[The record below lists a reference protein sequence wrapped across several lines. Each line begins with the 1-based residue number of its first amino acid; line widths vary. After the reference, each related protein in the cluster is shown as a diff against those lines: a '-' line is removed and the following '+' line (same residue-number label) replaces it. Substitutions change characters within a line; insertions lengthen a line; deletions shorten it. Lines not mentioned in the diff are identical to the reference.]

1 MVRSSP
7 VRSGRREEVAAE
19 LPGVVDVS
27 PGKKERRR
35 MDMTTCLKSLLL
47 AIHQY
52 KGGRTAQIAAQLQK
66 QVEEISGL
74 KCDQLLSSGQ
84 VLPSECVSGLVEL
97 AGNPNTCPALM
108 SSIISLLAQLA
119 CDDVSREILHSSYN
133 LTSTLASVIHRH
145 SATPGEPL
153 VLQCLQVLQK
163 LTYNTRIFQS
173 TNYIHELITFLVT
186 NIQSHNDDITM
197 PCLGLMANLCRDNH
211 SVQCHIKSLDNVKPF
226 YRTYA
231 DQLPGSQQSNC
242 GGLHVVHTGQPHSE
256 REGWRED
263 LFVFVCCSHQLFDAK
278 NIHQTFQLVFNI
290 IVNGDGTL
298 TRKYSVD
305 LLADLL
311 KNPKIADFLTRYQH
325 FSVCVSQV
333 LGLLQSKDPDSAAKV
348 LELLL
353 AMCSVSGLRSL
364 LCEVVFRPAAPK
376 LRAAGR
382 RQGAGP
388 DGGRRAECG
397 LALVQWLSSPVEGAE
412 SCSLQALQL
421 LNELLEVRQTC
432 WDTRVPDGP
441 LRGGVGSRMCVRLCA
456 ELCGNVASS
465 PAGAAE
471 GPRSCTGRRPPEK
484 TLPPHHTRHLSAAQY
499 PSPDCASL
507 LFACVFVR
515 FCLFFEAFTPPLLCA
530 EDSTRS
536 LVSRQVSAQLCLS
549 QVEALLTCCHSNS
562 PLTCLPPGTDNDLS
576 QVCSE
581 ALLRTLELMSKLRQQ
596 VKDMET
602 SFYRMLQDQRI
613 VTPLSLALTSHHRER
628 VQTGLSLLFEATP
641 LPDFPSLV
649 LGESIAANNA
659 YRQREAEL
667 SVKRVAVQEVPP
679 PSILDSSRSVHS
691 LTEKIENGL
700 ELQEHVKDSHVSE
713 IIDVYEQKLSAFA
726 SKESRLQDLLEAKAL
741 ALSQADRLI
750 AQYRLQRAQAEAEA
764 CKLGRLLK
772 EAERRREDLQ
782 GELSSQ
788 VVEVERSK
796 ADMEE
801 LLQHNARLQQDSEEH
816 QALKGAYNALLNRF
830 NESERL
836 LKELQAAHISLTKQ
850 SDALRKN
857 HEALQLQHEK
867 LASALEEREE
877 EIRRLHS
884 DLQQKN
890 SNIAGL
896 RGELLAEEEKAK
908 EKDQERRDLEETVDV
923 LRKELNKT
931 EQARKDASIKASSLE
946 LQKSQLETKLKQKED
961 ELSKHSTMIAMIHS
975 LSSGKMKSD
984 VNLCCPSVTRSIGR
998 RSVGK
1003 RTLDFSPTQS
1013 VSLSVGHEASACS
1026 SERRLPAHP
1035 ALI

>member
-1 MVRSSP
+1 MVYFFPIRNSE
-7 VRSGRREEVAAE
+7 REEVSAVCMCSRLLMFLDE
-19 LPGVVDVS
+19 
-27 PGKKERRR
+27 ENHHR

-47 AIHQY
+47 AIQQY
-52 KGGRTAQIAAQLQK
+52 RDGRTAQNATQLQK
-66 QVEEISGL
+66 QVEEVSGL
-74 KCDQLLSSGQ
+74 KFDQLLSSGQ

-97 AGNPNTCPALM
+97 AGNPNTSLNLT

-119 CDDVSREILHSSYN
+119 CDNESREILHSSYN
-133 LTSTLASVIHRH
+133 LTSTLASVIHCH

-163 LTYNTRIFQS
+163 LTYNTRIFLS
-173 TNYIHELITFLVT
+173 TNYMHELITFLVN
-186 NIQSHNDDITM
+186 NIQSHNDDIIL
-197 PCLGLMANLCRDNH
+197 PCLGLMANLCRDNQ
-211 SVQCHIKSLDNVKPF
+211 SVQSLIKSLDNVKPF
-226 YRTYA
+226 YRTLINFLA
-231 DQLPGSQQSNC
+231 HNSLT
-242 GGLHVVHTGQPHSE
+242 VV
-256 REGWRED
+256 
-263 LFVFVCCSHQLFDAK
+263 VFTLSILASLTLNEKVGEKLFDAK

-305 LLADLL
+305 LLVDLL
-311 KNPKIADFLTRYQH
+311 KNPKIADYLTRYQH
-325 FSVCVSQV
+325 FSACVSQV
-333 LGLLQSKDPDSAAKV
+333 LGLLQSKDPDSATKV

-353 AMCSVSGLRSL
+353 AMCSVSGLRPL
-364 LCEVVFRPAAPK
+364 LCEVVFRPVGPK

-382 RQGAGP
+382 RQVL
-388 DGGRRAECG
+388 DGGCKAESG

-421 LNELLEVRQTC
+421 LHELLEEALVAERVSDCVLSFVEMLLPVLLGLLKGVDRAQG
-432 WDTRVPDGP
+432 DTH
-441 LRGGVGSRMCVRLCA
+441 LRKHCHRITHV
-456 ELCGNVASS
+456 
-465 PAGAAE
+465 
-471 GPRSCTGRRPPEK
+471 T
-484 TLPPHHTRHLSAAQY
+484 
-499 PSPDCASL
+499 SL
-507 LFACVFVR
+507 L
-515 FCLFFEAFTPPLLCA
+515 LILCA

-536 LVSRQVSAQLCLS
+536 LVSCQVSAQLCLS
-549 QVEALLTCCHSNS
+549 QVESLLSYCHSNN
-562 PLTCLPPGTDNDLS
+562 PLTCLPAGSDIDLS
-576 QVCSE
+576 QVYAE
-581 ALLRTLELMSKLRQQ
+581 ALLKTLELMSKLRQQ

-649 LGESIAANNA
+649 LGDSIAANNA

-679 PSILDSSRSVHS
+679 SSILDSSGSSSRTVHS
-691 LTEKIENGL
+691 LVEKIQNGL
-700 ELQEHVKDSHVSE
+700 ELQDVKDSHVSE
-713 IIDVYEQKLSAFA
+713 IIDVYEQKLSAFT
-726 SKESRLQDLLEAKAL
+726 SKENRLQDLLEAKAL

-750 AQYRLQRAQAEAEA
+750 SQFRFQRAQAEAEA
-764 CKLGRLLK
+764 CKLGSLLK

-782 GELSSQ
+782 TELSNQ
-788 VVEVERSK
+788 LLEVERSK

-816 QALKGAYNALLNRF
+816 QALKGAYNTLLNRF

-850 SDALRKN
+850 NESLRKN

-867 LASALEEREE
+867 MASVLEEREE
-877 EIRRLHS
+877 EIRSLHS
-884 DLQQKN
+884 DVQQKN
-890 SNIAGL
+890 RDIAGL
-896 RGELLAEEEKAK
+896 RGELQAEEEKVK
-908 EKDQERRDLEETVDV
+908 EKDQERRDLEDTVDV

-961 ELSKHSTMIAMIHS
+961 ELNKHSAMISMIHS
-975 LSSGKMKSD
+975 LSSGKMKCD
-984 VNLCCPSVTRSIGR
+984 VNL
-998 RSVGK
+998 
-1003 RTLDFSPTQS
+1003 
-1013 VSLSVGHEASACS
+1013 SL
-1026 SERRLPAHP
+1026 
-1035 ALI
+1035 

>member
-1 MVRSSP
+1 MPIRSWK
-7 VRSGRREEVAAE
+7 REEAVAAVS
-19 LPGVVDVS
+19 PVVDVS
-27 PGKKERRR
+27 RRKKKYDR
-35 MDMTTCLKSLLL
+35 MDLTTCLKSLLL
-47 AIHQY
+47 AIQQY
-52 KGGRTAQIAAQLQK
+52 RDSRTAQNAAQLQK
-66 QVEEISGL
+66 QVEEVSGL

-84 VLPSECVSGLVEL
+84 VLPSECVSGLVGL
-97 AGNPNTCPALM
+97 AGNPNTSPALT

-119 CDDVSREILHSSYN
+119 CDDDSREMLHSSYN
-133 LTSTLASVIHRH
+133 LTSTLASVIHCH

-173 TNYIHELITFLVT
+173 TNYIHELISFLMT
-186 NIQSHNDDITM
+186 NIQSHDDDIIM

-211 SVQCHIKSLDNVKPF
+211 SVQSHIKSLDNVKPF
-226 YRTYA
+226 YRTLINFLA
-231 DQLPGSQQSNC
+231 HNSLT
-242 GGLHVVHTGQPHSE
+242 VV
-256 REGWRED
+256 
-263 LFVFVCCSHQLFDAK
+263 VFTLSILSSLTLNEKVGEKLFDAK

-305 LLADLL
+305 LLVDLL

-325 FSVCVSQV
+325 FSACVSQV

-353 AMCSVSGLRSL
+353 AMCSVSGLRGL
-364 LCEVVFRPAAPK
+364 LCEVVFKPAGAK

-382 RQGAGP
+382 RQGGGL
-388 DGGRRAECG
+388 DGGRKAEPG

-412 SCSLQALQL
+412 SCSVQALHL
-421 LNELLEVRQTC
+421 LNELLEEALGAES
-432 WDTRVPDGP
+432 VPD
-441 LRGGVGSRMCVRLCA
+441 CVLSFV
-456 ELCGNVASS
+456 EML
-465 PAGAAE
+465 
-471 GPRSCTGRRPPEK
+471 
-484 TLPPHHTRHLSAAQY
+484 LPVL
-499 PSPDCASL
+499 
-507 LFACVFVR
+507 
-515 FCLFFEAFTPPLLCA
+515 
-530 EDSTRS
+530 
-536 LVSRQVSAQLCLS
+536 
-549 QVEALLTCCHSNS
+549 NS
-562 PLTCLPPGTDNDLS
+562 PLTCLPPGSENDLS
-576 QVCSE
+576 QVCAE

-649 LGESIAANNA
+649 LGESMAANNA

-679 PSILDSSRSVHS
+679 PRLNTSVLDCSSGSSRSVHC
-691 LTEKIENGL
+691 LVEKIQNGL
-700 ELQEHVKDSHVSE
+700 ELQEQVKDSHVSE

-750 AQYRLQRAQAEAEA
+750 AQYRFQRAQAEAEA
-764 CKLGRLLK
+764 RKLGGLLK
-772 EAERRREDLQ
+772 DAERRREDLQ
-782 GELSSQ
+782 SELSNQ
-788 VVEVERSK
+788 VLEVERSK

-801 LLQHNARLQQDSEEH
+801 LLQHNARLQRDSEEH
-816 QALKGAYNALLNRF
+816 QALKGAYNALLSRF

-836 LKELQAAHISLTKQ
+836 LKDLQTAHISLTKQ
-850 SDALRKN
+850 NDTLRKN

-867 LASALEEREE
+867 MASVLEERGE
-877 EIRRLHS
+877 EIRSLHS

-890 SNIAGL
+890 SDIAGL
-896 RGELLAEEEKAK
+896 RAELRAEEEKVK
-908 EKDQERRDLEETVDV
+908 ERDQERRDLEETVDV

-961 ELSKHSTMIAMIHS
+961 ELNKHSAMIAMIHS

-984 VNLCCPSVTRSIGR
+984 VNL
-998 RSVGK
+998 
-1003 RTLDFSPTQS
+1003 
-1013 VSLSVGHEASACS
+1013 SL
-1026 SERRLPAHP
+1026 
-1035 ALI
+1035 

>member
-1 MVRSSP
+1 
-7 VRSGRREEVAAE
+7 
-19 LPGVVDVS
+19 
-27 PGKKERRR
+27 

-47 AIHQY
+47 VIQQY
-52 KGGRTAQIAAQLQK
+52 RGSRTTQTAAQLQK
-66 QVEEISGL
+66 QLEEVSGL
-74 KCDQLLSSGQ
+74 RCDQLLSSGQ

-97 AGNPNTCPALM
+97 AGNPNTSPALT
-108 SSIISLLAQLA
+108 SSIISLLTQLA
-119 CDDVSREILHSSYN
+119 CDDNSREMLHSSYN
-133 LTSTLASVIHRH
+133 LTSTLASVIHCH
-145 SATPGEPL
+145 NATPGQPL

-163 LTYNTRIFQS
+163 LTYNTRVFQS
-173 TNYIHELITFLVT
+173 TNYIHELITFLMT
-186 NIQSHNDDITM
+186 NIQSHNDDIIM

-211 SVQCHIKSLDNVKPF
+211 SVQSHIKSLDNVKSF
-226 YRTYA
+226 YRTLINFLA
-231 DQLPGSQQSNC
+231 HNSLT
-242 GGLHVVHTGQPHSE
+242 VV
-256 REGWRED
+256 
-263 LFVFVCCSHQLFDAK
+263 VFTLSILASLTLNEKVGEKLFDAK

-305 LLADLL
+305 LLVDLL
-311 KNPKIADFLTRYQH
+311 KNPKIADCLTRYQH
-325 FSVCVSQV
+325 FSACVSQV

-364 LCEVVFRPAAPK
+364 LCEVVFRPAGPK

-382 RQGAGP
+382 KQGTGL
-388 DGGRRAECG
+388 DGGRKAESG

-421 LNELLEVRQTC
+421 LNELLEEALGAESVSECVLSFVEMLLPVMLGLLKSLDPAQG
-432 WDTRVPDGP
+432 DAQ
-441 LRGGVGSRMCVRLCA
+441 LRKHCQRITYV
-456 ELCGNVASS
+456 
-465 PAGAAE
+465 
-471 GPRSCTGRRPPEK
+471 T
-484 TLPPHHTRHLSAAQY
+484 
-499 PSPDCASL
+499 SL
-507 LFACVFVR
+507 LLV
-515 FCLFFEAFTPPLLCA
+515 LCA

-536 LVSRQVSAQLCLS
+536 LVSRQVSARLCLC
-549 QVEALLTCCHSNS
+549 QVESLLSCCHSNN
-562 PLTCLPPGTDNDLS
+562 PLTCLPPGSDNDLS
-576 QVCSE
+576 QVCAE

-667 SVKRVAVQEVPP
+667 SIKRVAVQEVPP
-679 PSILDSSRSVHS
+679 PRMNSSVLDSTSPSSRSVHS
-691 LTEKIENGL
+691 LVEKIQNGL
-700 ELQEHVKDSHVSE
+700 ELQEQTKDSHVSE

-750 AQYRLQRAQAEAEA
+750 AQYRFQRAQAEAEA
-764 CKLGRLLK
+764 RKLGCLLK

-782 GELSSQ
+782 GELGSQ
-788 VVEVERSK
+788 VLEVERSK

-816 QALKGAYNALLNRF
+816 QALKGAYNSLLSRF
-830 NESERL
+830 NEGERL
-836 LKELQAAHISLTKQ
+836 LKELQVAHISLTKQ

-857 HEALQLQHEK
+857 HEELQLQHDK
-867 LASALEEREE
+867 MVSVLEEREE
-877 EIRRLHS
+877 EIRFLHS

-890 SNIAGL
+890 SDITGL
-896 RGELLAEEEKAK
+896 RCELRAVEEKGK
-908 EKDQERRDLEETVDV
+908 EKDQEKRDLEETVDV

-946 LQKSQLETKLKQKED
+946 LQKSQIETKLKQKED
-961 ELSKHSTMIAMIHS
+961 ELNKHSAMIAMIHS
-975 LSSGKMKSD
+975 LSSGKLKND
-984 VNLCCPSVTRSIGR
+984 VNL
-998 RSVGK
+998 
-1003 RTLDFSPTQS
+1003 
-1013 VSLSVGHEASACS
+1013 SL
-1026 SERRLPAHP
+1026 
-1035 ALI
+1035 

>member
-1 MVRSSP
+1 MESIFQLC
-7 VRSGRREEVAAE
+7 G
-19 LPGVVDVS
+19 L
-27 PGKKERRR
+27 R

-47 AIHQY
+47 FIQQY
-52 KGGRTAQIAAQLQK
+52 RDSRTTQTAAQLQK
-66 QVEEISGL
+66 QLEEVSGL
-74 KCDQLLSSGQ
+74 RCDQLLSSGQ

-97 AGNPNTCPALM
+97 AGNPNTSPALT
-108 SSIISLLAQLA
+108 SSIISLLTQLA
-119 CDDVSREILHSSYN
+119 CDDDSREMLHSSYN
-133 LTSTLASVIHRH
+133 LTSTLASVIHCH

-153 VLQCLQVLQK
+153 VLQVLQK
-163 LTYNTRIFQS
+163 LTYNTRVFQS
-173 TNYIHELITFLVT
+173 TNYIHELITFLMT
-186 NIQSHNDDITM
+186 NIQSHNDDIIM

-211 SVQCHIKSLDNVKPF
+211 SVQSHIKSLDNVKSF
-226 YRTYA
+226 YRTLINFLA
-231 DQLPGSQQSNC
+231 HNSLT
-242 GGLHVVHTGQPHSE
+242 VV
-256 REGWRED
+256 
-263 LFVFVCCSHQLFDAK
+263 VFTLSILASLTLNEKVGEKLFDAK

-305 LLADLL
+305 LLVDLL
-311 KNPKIADFLTRYQH
+311 KNPKIADYLTRYQH
-325 FSVCVSQV
+325 FSACVSQV

-364 LCEVVFRPAAPK
+364 LCEVVFRPAGPK

-382 RQGAGP
+382 RQGTGL
-388 DGGRRAECG
+388 DGGRKAESG

-421 LNELLEVRQTC
+421 LNELLEEALGAESVSECVLSFVEMLLPVLLGLLKSLDPAQGDAHLRKHCQRITYVTTL
-432 WDTRVPDGP
+432 TR
-441 LRGGVGSRMCVRLCA
+441 
-456 ELCGNVASS
+456 
-465 PAGAAE
+465 
-471 GPRSCTGRRPPEK
+471 
-484 TLPPHHTRHLSAAQY
+484 
-499 PSPDCASL
+499 
-507 LFACVFVR
+507 
-515 FCLFFEAFTPPLLCA
+515 PLLCA

-536 LVSRQVSAQLCLS
+536 LVSRQVSARLCLC
-549 QVEALLTCCHSNS
+549 QVESLLTCCHSNN
-562 PLTCLPPGTDNDLS
+562 PLTCLPPGSDNDLS
-576 QVCSE
+576 QVCAE

-613 VTPLSLALTSHHRER
+613 VTPLSLALTSHHREQ

-679 PSILDSSRSVHS
+679 PRMNSSVLDSTSASSRSVHS
-691 LTEKIENGL
+691 LVEKIQNGL
-700 ELQEHVKDSHVSE
+700 ELQEQTKDSHVSE

-726 SKESRLQDLLEAKAL
+726 AR
-741 ALSQADRLI
+741 
-750 AQYRLQRAQAEAEA
+750 
-764 CKLGRLLK
+764 KLGCLLK

-782 GELSSQ
+782 GELGSQ
-788 VVEVERSK
+788 VLEVERSK

-816 QALKGAYNALLNRF
+816 QALKGAYNSLLSRF
-830 NESERL
+830 NEGERL
-836 LKELQAAHISLTKQ
+836 LKELQSAHISLTKQ

-857 HEALQLQHEK
+857 HEELQLQHDK
-867 LASALEEREE
+867 MVSLLEEREE
-877 EIRRLHS
+877 EIRSLHS

-890 SNIAGL
+890 SDITGL
-896 RGELLAEEEKAK
+896 RCELRAEEEKGK
-908 EKDQERRDLEETVDV
+908 EKDQEKRDLEETVDV

-946 LQKSQLETKLKQKED
+946 LQKSQMETKLKQKED
-961 ELSKHSTMIAMIHS
+961 ELNKHSAMIAMIHS
-975 LSSGKMKSD
+975 LSSGKLKNDLLPVSH
-984 VNLCCPSVTRSIGR
+984 
-998 RSVGK
+998 
-1003 RTLDFSPTQS
+1003 S
-1013 VSLSVGHEASACS
+1013 VSLAEGRWVKGLRTSHQHSAMKLQRTAVGIVFLLTLLS
-1026 SERRLPAHP
+1026 SGEMWCKRQLVQLLYRSEPLRRAAAMMH
-1035 ALI
+1035 

>member
-1 MVRSSP
+1 
-7 VRSGRREEVAAE
+7 
-19 LPGVVDVS
+19 
-27 PGKKERRR
+27 

-47 AIHQY
+47 AIQQY
-52 KGGRTAQIAAQLQK
+52 RDGRTANATQLQR
-66 QVEEISGL
+66 QVEELSGL
-74 KCDQLLSSGQ
+74 RCGQLLSSGQ
-84 VLPSECVSGLVEL
+84 PLPSECVSGLVEL
-97 AGNPNTCPALM
+97 VGNPNTSLTLT

-119 CDDVSREILHSSYN
+119 CDDDSREILHSSYN
-133 LTSTLASVIHRH
+133 LTSTLSSVIHCH

-173 TNYIHELITFLVT
+173 THYIHELIAFLVT
-186 NIQSHNDDITM
+186 NIQSHNDDIVM

-211 SVQCHIKSLDNVKPF
+211 SVQSHIKSLDNVKPF
-226 YRTYA
+226 YRTLINFLA
-231 DQLPGSQQSNC
+231 HNSLT
-242 GGLHVVHTGQPHSE
+242 VV
-256 REGWRED
+256 
-263 LFVFVCCSHQLFDAK
+263 VFTLSILASLTLNEKVGEKLFDAK

-305 LLADLL
+305 LLVDLL
-311 KNPKIADFLTRYQH
+311 KNPKIADYLTRYQH
-325 FSVCVSQV
+325 FSACVSQV

-364 LCEVVFRPAAPK
+364 LCEVVFKPAGPK
-376 LRAAGR
+376 LRAGGR
-382 RQGAGP
+382 RQGPGPGPGP
-388 DGGRRAECG
+388 DVGRRAEPG

-421 LNELLEVRQTC
+421 LNELLEEAL
-432 WDTRVPDGP
+432 G
-441 LRGGVGSRMCVRLCA
+441 
-456 ELCGNVASS
+456 
-465 PAGAAE
+465 AE
-471 GPRSCTGRRPPEK
+471 GVSDCVLSFIEML
-484 TLPPHHTRHLSAAQY
+484 LPVVLGLLKGLDPAQG
-499 PSPDCASL
+499 DAHIRKHCHRITHVTSL
-507 LFACVFVR
+507 L
-515 FCLFFEAFTPPLLCA
+515 LILCA

-536 LVSRQVSAQLCLS
+536 AASRQVSAQLCLS
-549 QVEALLTCCHSNS
+549 QVEALLSCCH
-562 PLTCLPPGTDNDLS
+562 TCAPPGSDSDLS

-581 ALLRTLELMSKLRQQ
+581 ALLKTLELMSKLRQQ

-628 VQTGLSLLFEATP
+628 VQIGLSLLFEASP

-667 SVKRVAVQEVPP
+667 SVKRVAVHEVPP
-679 PSILDSSRSVHS
+679 PSILDSSSGSSRNVHG
-691 LTEKIENGL
+691 LVEKIQNGF
-700 ELQEHVKDSHVSE
+700 ELQEHAKDSHVSD
-713 IIDVYEQKLSAFA
+713 IIDVYEQKISAFA
-726 SKESRLQDLLEAKAL
+726 SKENRLQDLLEAKAL

-750 AQYRLQRAQAEAEA
+750 AQNRFQRAQAEAEA
-764 CKLGRLLK
+764 CKLGCLLK
-772 EAERRREDLQ
+772 EAERRREELQ

-788 VVEVERSK
+788 VLEVERSR

-816 QALKGAYNALLNRF
+816 QALKGAYNTLLNRF
-830 NESERL
+830 NEGERL
-836 LKELQAAHISLTKQ
+836 LKELQAAHVSLTRQ
-850 SDALRKN
+850 MDCLRKT
-857 HEALQLQHEK
+857 HEALQLQHDK
-867 LASALEEREE
+867 MASVLEEREE
-877 EIRRLHS
+877 EVTSLRS
-884 DLQQKN
+884 DLQQKD
-890 SNIAGL
+890 SDIAGL
-896 RGELLAEEEKAK
+896 RRELLAEGEKVRD
-908 EKDQERRDLEETVDV
+908 KDRERRDLEETVDV

-961 ELSKHSTMIAMIHS
+961 ELNKHSAMISMIHS

-984 VNLCCPSVTRSIGR
+984 VNL
-998 RSVGK
+998 
-1003 RTLDFSPTQS
+1003 
-1013 VSLSVGHEASACS
+1013 SL
-1026 SERRLPAHP
+1026 
-1035 ALI
+1035 